1 MAKIGKAHIE
11 AMKALQEAKK
21 PMSVS
26 DDVVK
31 NLKQEH
37 QDFLDRQ
44 MGGKEVE
51 KEVSKGGTSKKEPK
65 EATPFKSEKEDS
77 SIKVS
82 QSVKRLI
89 VVIASYAFFLLFLLL
104 LGILFPENKSVRYYA
119 NGFYAWLGCQ
129 PFKDALAFD
138 SYPLNCIM
146 ARDKKTHDVMGFDSK
161 DIEFDT
167 ILIQKDFHNAGS
179 VFHLDYHINYPVKV
193 CDYDLRKLHHIMY
206 EKICYTGREL
216 NLDFKE
222 AIQHDVDNII
232 ESEVVEPDNLYV
244 DSYYDKSLKW
254 LHFHIERNHGGIY
267 SPSNYTTEDYIFDM
281 EKQCLLDYDDLF
293 KTEKNKALHR
303 FIRYEL
309 LKQYTDVSGMYGNT
323 NWDFRI
329 IKFSRYAD
337 DGVWYYAFDCHTNL
351 DLPLVHSILPV
362 KIPEKE
368 LTEYLRYNP

>member
-21 PMSVS
+21 SMSVS

-31 NLKQEH
+31 DLKQEH

-44 MGGKEVE
+44 KRGKEVE
-51 KEVSKGGTSKKEPK
+51 KDVAKKDIPKKDAK
-65 EATPFKSEKEDS
+65 EATPFKSEKES
-77 SIKVS
+77 SIKIS

-89 VVIASYAFFLLFLLL
+89 VVIASYVFFLLFLLL
-104 LGILFPENKSVRYYA
+104 LGILFPENKSLRYYA
-119 NGFYAWLGCQ
+119 NGFYAWFGYQ
-129 PFKDALAFD
+129 PFKDVLAFD
-138 SYPLNCIM
+138 SYPLNCIVSG
-146 ARDKKTHDVMGFDSK
+146 DKKFHDTMEGDSK
-161 DIEFDT
+161 TIEFDT
-167 ILIQKDFHNAGS
+167 ISIQRDFHNAGS
-179 VFHLDYHINYPVKV
+179 VFHLDYHINYPVKL

-206 EKICYTGREL
+206 ENIFHTGRGL

-222 AIQHDVDNII
+222 AIQQDVNNII
-232 ESEVVEPDNLYV
+232 DSEVVEHDNLYV
-244 DSYYDKSLKW
+244 DSYYDESLKW

-267 SPSNYTTEDYIFDM
+267 SPSNYITEDYIYDM

-309 LKQYTDVSGMYGNT
+309 LKQYTDMSEMYGNT

-329 IKFSRYAD
+329 IQFSRYAD
-337 DGVWYYAFDCHTNL
+337 DGVWYYEFNCHTNL

-362 KIPEKE
+362 KIPENE